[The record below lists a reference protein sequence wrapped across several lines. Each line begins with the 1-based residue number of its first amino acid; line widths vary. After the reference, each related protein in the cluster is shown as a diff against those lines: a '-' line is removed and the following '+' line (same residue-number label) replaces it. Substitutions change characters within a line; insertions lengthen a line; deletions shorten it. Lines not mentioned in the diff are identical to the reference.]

1 MKLTHK
7 KFVVP
12 ALVLGLALIGG
23 GTAFA
28 ASNGFDTS
36 KLTGFT
42 DAQKAAIT
50 QAFQMR
56 KDADDKAKSVLESAG
71 VDEKA
76 LHEQMR
82 TQMDAKHTA
91 IDAALDANDY
101 AAFQAAVAGS
111 PMEGKV
117 TTDTFSKLVE
127 ICKLQKSGDHEGAM
141 KLSKDLGIRFGFGGP
156 GMGGHPEG
164 PHGAQPLDSTQ
175 K

>member
-1 MKLTHK
+1 MKLTQK

-12 ALVLGLALIGG
+12 ALVLGLAMIGG

-42 DAQKAAIT
+42 DAQKTAIE
-50 QAFQMR
+50 QAFQIR
-56 KDADDKAKSVLESAG
+56 KDADDKAKSVLETAG

-82 TQMDAKHTA
+82 TQMDAKRTA
-91 IDAALDANDY
+91 MDAALDANDY
-101 AAFQAAVAGS
+101 TAFQAAVVGS
-111 PMEGKV
+111 PMESKL
-117 TTDTFSKLVE
+117 TTDIFAKLVE
-127 ICKLQKSGDHEGAM
+127 IRKLEKSGDRDGAM
-141 KLSKDLGIRFGFGGP
+141 KLRKELGTEFGFGGP
-156 GMGGHPEG
+156 GMGGHRGG
-164 PHGAQPLDSTQ
+164 PDGAKPADSTQ